1 MGFRQDVEDTY
12 ARILDRVEIHDQ
24 EQANAEDEEP
34 AIGLES
40 LNPDNAIRFNVPD
53 RPPLEHQGLGTE
65 SLDVERARLC
75 RCVGTLSV
83 GCQRTCKKL
92 LKQII

>member
-12 ARILDRVEIHDQ
+12 ARIVDRVEIHDQ

-40 LNPDNAIRFNVPD
+40 LNPDTAIRFNVPD
-53 RPPLEHQGLGTE
+53 RPP
-65 SLDVERARLC
+65 
-75 RCVGTLSV
+75 
-83 GCQRTCKKL
+83 
-92 LKQII
+92 